1 MGVVVTRVWAHSVD
15 WEWSVRCHCLVG
27 RVGGEAETRKRI
39 AGGARAREGTVGV
52 GVDDA
57 REDVAE
63 DGDVARGFEEGV
75 LVEGEGVEID
85 DAGVGARAELTDEV
99 DRGGWMDA
107 GEHETVL
114 GGEARVAV
122 AELKAEE
129 EVSGRRHGDGVRG
142 VFAGGE
148 EVAEIEGEA
157 KVGLAHGVGE

>member
-1 MGVVVTRVWAHSVD
+1 
-15 WEWSVRCHCLVG
+15 
-27 RVGGEAETRKRI
+27 
-39 AGGARAREGTVGV
+39 
-52 GVDDA
+52 
-57 REDVAE
+57 
-63 DGDVARGFEEGV
+63 
-75 LVEGEGVEID
+75 
-85 DAGVGARAELTDEV
+85 
-99 DRGGWMDA
+99 MDA